1 MRLVLLVLLLASTQA
16 EARKRTQPRTARP
29 VVVVAA
35 PDPATAHSAFIRGDY
50 IQAASLYSQVL
61 ASSRLTTAQRGPI
74 LVNRGYAYI
83 RMSRDAEAMADLRQ
97 AVALDP
103 SDADA
108 ANALSVLQN
117 RAALGKVAAA
127 TGAQPAHGWGL
138 LARLPGR
145 RWILSGKKA
154 LMHVRFEWAK
164 VGIAMAFGGKDAKG
178 NRIEGQYT
186 IDPGLNAIRATYAY
200 RGKVVLS
207 QIEVTPDRFVET
219 VPAKAGERQVTQIQS
234 DGNLLVTT
242 EKMKSKAWQTASRQ
256 TLVPASEDM
265 IASLNWPE
273 VAEPRESF
281 GKGLLRSMK
290 EGALAG
296 FRDGMAQGVND
307 ATAYRVR
314 QVTRT
319 KQCKTLAGET
329 VQCP

>member
-1 MRLVLLVLLLASTQA
+1 MRFVLLVLLLATSQA
-16 EARKRTQPRTARP
+16 EARKRVQPRAARP
-29 VVVVAA
+29 VAVAPA

-50 IQAASLYSQVL
+50 IQATALYSQVL
-61 ASSRLTTAQRGPI
+61 ASSRLTTAQREPI
-74 LVNRGYAYI
+74 LLNRGYAYL
-83 RMSRDAEAMADLRQ
+83 RMNRDAEAMADLRQ

-103 SDADA
+103 GDADA

-127 TGAQPAHGWGL
+127 TGAQAAHGWGL

-154 LMHVRFEWAK
+154 LMHVRFEWSK
-164 VGIAMAFGGKDAKG
+164 VGISMAFGGKDAKG

-186 IDPGLNAIRATYAY
+186 IDPGLNAIRATYTY

-207 QIEVTPDRFVET
+207 QIEVAPDRFVET
-219 VPAKAGERQVTQIQS
+219 VPAKAGERQVTQLQS
-234 DGNLLVTT
+234 DGNLLVTSQ
-242 EKMKSKAWQTASRQ
+242 KMKSKAWQTDTRQ

-296 FRDGMAQGVND
+296 FRDGMTQGLTD

-314 QVTRT
+314 QVTDT
-319 KQCKTLAGET
+319 KLCKTVTGEA
-329 VQCP
+329 VKCP